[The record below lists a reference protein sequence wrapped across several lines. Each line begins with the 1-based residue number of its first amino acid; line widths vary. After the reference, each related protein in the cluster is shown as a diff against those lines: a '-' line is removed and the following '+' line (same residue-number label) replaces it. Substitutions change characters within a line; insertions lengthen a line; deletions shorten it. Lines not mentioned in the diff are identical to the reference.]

1 MVNFSKTSNT
11 ICGGPFQRFLSG
23 RSGQAGGAIVE
34 FALVIPLFLAL
45 VGGILEFSGIM
56 VAQTLLEGG
65 IREASRFGIL
75 GSAPTN
81 STREAALIEIIDK
94 NSFGIIDAGDIR
106 FETLA
111 YGSFGAVGQPEPFE
125 DLNGNGE
132 FDEDDP
138 FVDVNGNG
146 ERDDDQGRA
155 DAGGAD
161 EVVVYR
167 LSYDW
172 DIIIPLFRP
181 IFGDTVALNAAI
193 AVRNEPFT

>member
-1 MVNFSKTSNT
+1 MVRSFKMSNAMHK
-11 ICGGPFQRFLSG
+11 GLLRRFLTG
-23 RSGQAGGAIVE
+23 RRGQAGGAIVE
-34 FALVIPLFLAL
+34 FALVIPLFLAI

-75 GSAPTN
+75 GSAPTD
-81 STREAALIEIIDK
+81 STREAALIEIVDK
-94 NSFGIIDAGDIR
+94 NSFGIIDTSDIR

-132 FDEDDP
+132 FDEGEP
-138 FVDVNGNG
+138 FVDVNGNDA
-146 ERDDDQGRA
+146 RDDDQGRA

-181 IFGDTVALNAAI
+181 FFGDTVAIDAAI